1 MKIELE
7 VNSNSI
13 FVYVF
18 LIPLELKRLCHKKI
32 SSRIFLWLVLC
43 SRKVDFCFRSFGTA
57 PGTVRYSTRLFFSD
71 FSLASSM
78 LAKSRFLFWGIS
90 IVFMV

>member
-13 FVYVF
+13 FVCVF

-32 SSRIFLWLVLC
+32 
-43 SRKVDFCFRSFGTA
+43 RKVDFCLGYF
-57 PGTVRYSTRLFFSD
+57 YSVYGIMEIWKNYRL
-71 FSLASSM
+71 M
-78 LAKSRFLFWGIS
+78 GR
-90 IVFMV
+90 

>member
-13 FVYVF
+13 FVCVF
-18 LIPLELKRLCHKKI
+18 LIPLELKRLCYKRYL
-32 SSRIFLWLVLC
+32 SRIFLWLVLC
-43 SRKVDFCFRSFGTA
+43 SRKVDFCFRTFGAA
-57 PGTVRYSTRLFFSD
+57 PGTVRYSPRLSSSD

-78 LAKSRFLFWGIS
+78 LAKSRFLFGA
-90 IVFMV
+90 FL

>member
-13 FVYVF
+13 FVCVF

-32 SSRIFLWLVLC
+32 SS
-43 SRKVDFCFRSFGTA
+43 
-57 PGTVRYSTRLFFSD
+57 SD